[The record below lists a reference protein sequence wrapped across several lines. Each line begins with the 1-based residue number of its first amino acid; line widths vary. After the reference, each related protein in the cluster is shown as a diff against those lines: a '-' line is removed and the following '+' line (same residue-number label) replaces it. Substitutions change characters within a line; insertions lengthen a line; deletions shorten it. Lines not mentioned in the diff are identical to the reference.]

1 MSGYFWNRDTVAN
14 LLSGLL
20 GDVNTALAATPA
32 GRCQYAV
39 VLPGAD
45 IPWDNC
51 ECGLLALAVNRVY
64 RTRNFPQDAQDVYT
78 KCDDF
83 AVALDLKMVVLR
95 CVPVT
100 ATLEP
105 AAVYVPP
112 TPAQTLAALQTQEED
127 RAVVFSTVTC
137 SLSELEEVRL
147 VGSYIVNDSVTLGPQ
162 GGCAGSQ
169 LNFKVALYPSCPC
182 QPVP

>member
-1 MSGYFWNRDTVAN
+1 MSGYFWDMDTVAN
-14 LLSGLL
+14 VLSGLL
-20 GDVNTALAATPA
+20 ADVNAALAATPYGA
-32 GRCQYAV
+32 CQYAV
-39 VLPGAD
+39 VLPGTD
-45 IPWDNC
+45 IPWDD
-51 ECGLLALAVNRVY
+51 CGCGMLAVAVNRVY

-83 AVALDLKMVVLR
+83 AVAFDLKMVVLR
-95 CVPVT
+95 CVPLGDT
-100 ATLEP
+100 QQP
-105 AAVYVPP
+105 SAVYVPP
-112 TPAQTLAALQTQEED
+112 GPAQTLVALQTQESD
-127 RAVVFSTVTC
+127 RAVVFNTVTC

-169 LNFKVALYPSCPC
+169 LNFKLALYPPCPC